1 MPLRITDLRIDPKS
15 LGETMLLAD
24 ITPSYEFK
32 DGARTEK
39 LEGYRYSVVLP
50 AHKMEKLG
58 VKVLNKTPLIDIEKG
73 EEIPIGTPI
82 QFTNLE
88 VGSYFSKTQG
98 VSVTAKADNVSFVNN
113 AKWERL

>member
-1 MPLRITDLRIDPKS
+1 MALKITDLRIDPKS
-15 LGETMLLAD
+15 LGATMLLAD
-24 ITPSYEFK
+24 ISPSYEYK
-32 DGARTEK
+32 DGERTDK

-50 AHKMEKLG
+50 SHKIEKLG
-58 VKVLNKTPLIDIEKG
+58 VKVLSKIPLIDIDKG

-98 VSVTAKADNVSFVNN
+98 VSITAKADSVSFIT
-113 AKWERL
+113 AK

>member
-1 MPLRITDLRIDPKS
+1 MALRITDLRIDPKS

-24 ITPSYEFK
+24 ITPSYEYK
-32 DGARTEK
+32 DGERTGK

-58 VKVLNKTPLIDIEKG
+58 VKVLNKTPLIDVEKG

-88 VGSYFSKTQG
+88 VGSYFSKTHG
-98 VSVTAKADNVSFVNN
+98 ISITAKADNVSFVAN
-113 AKWERL
+113 AK

>member
-1 MPLRITDLRIDPKS
+1 MALKITDLRIDPKS
-15 LGETMLLAD
+15 LGQTMLLAD
-24 ITPSYEFK
+24 ITPSYEYK
-32 DGARTEK
+32 DGERTDK

-58 VKVLNKTPLIDIEKG
+58 VKVLNKTPLIDIES
-73 EEIPIGTPI
+73 EEIPIGTPV

-98 VSVTAKADNVSFVNN
+98 VSITAKADSVSFVTS
-113 AKWERL
+113 K